1 MNMNKKMKLVS
12 WLLVL
17 GYSAVTFAATDEDV
31 VVVRRSA
38 KEIYEDSSEA
48 NRIDKKFDIHYT
60 LVGVDANSAMAQ
72 GFTVGYFIDRNK
84 QVLAEVKSGKGAVTR
99 YRYESYNGVSKEWST
114 DAQIKQVG
122 VHYKHFVG
130 NSFYYRAG
138 GDYRTVDYKYDLGG
152 SFYSDVSSSAFK
164 STAIIGSLVIGNQWQ
179 WENFTLGCDWIG
191 LAAPLTYSITGD
203 KVPTTAA
210 EKADFDSDK
219 KQYVTDSSG
228 ILLRFYLG
236 ASF

>member
-1 MNMNKKMKLVS
+1 MKRMKLFS
-12 WLLVL
+12 LLLVL
-17 GYSAVTFAATDEDV
+17 GCSTLSLAATDEDV
-31 VVVRRSA
+31 VILKRSA
-38 KEIYEDSSEA
+38 KEIYADSSEA

-60 LVGVDANSAMAQ
+60 LVGVDANSFVAQ
-72 GFTVGYFIDRNK
+72 GLTVGYFLDRNK

-99 YRYESYNGVSKEWST
+99 YRYESYNSVTKEWST

-130 NSFYYRAG
+130 NSFYYRVG
-138 GDYRTVDYKYDLGG
+138 GDYRTVDYKYDLSG
-152 SFYSDVSSSAFK
+152 SFYGDVSSSEFK

-203 KVPTTAA
+203 KTPTSAS

-219 KQYVTDSSG
+219 KLYVTDSSG
-228 ILLRFYLG
+228 VLLRFYLG